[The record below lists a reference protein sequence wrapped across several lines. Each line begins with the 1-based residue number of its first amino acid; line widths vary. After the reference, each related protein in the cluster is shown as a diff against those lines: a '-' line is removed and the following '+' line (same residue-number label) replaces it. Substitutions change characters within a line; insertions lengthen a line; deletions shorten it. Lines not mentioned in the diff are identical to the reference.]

1 MDRRRP
7 RVFKESFQL
16 KIVRTL
22 ISLGVFSLVLLALI
36 GYLVLFWSPAAREIG
51 LAQSGTTL
59 LWNLAKVFLV
69 VTVVLLGLVLWISY
83 LISRNLFGPLTR
95 LRNSMER
102 LIGGHDPDTIRFR
115 KSDELEFHYISEP
128 FNELVDRI
136 VSLKR
141 QIAELRTSID
151 DFLKKNE
158 KGMIK
163 KNAVIPYI
171 EELKTKVES
180 LTKIT

>member
-1 MDRRRP
+1 MDRRKP

-36 GYLVLFWSPAAREIG
+36 GYLVLFWSSAAREIG
-51 LAQSGTTL
+51 LAQSGATL
-59 LWNLAKVFLV
+59 FWNLAKIFLV
-69 VTVVLLGLVLWISY
+69 VTVILLGLVFWISY

-95 LRNSMER
+95 LRNNMEK
-102 LIGGHDPDTIRFR
+102 LIKGHDPDTIRFR

-128 FNELVDRI
+128 FNKLIDRI
-136 VSLKR
+136 VGLKR
-141 QIAELRTSID
+141 DVKELENNIK
-151 DFLKKNE
+151 DFLEKHE

-171 EELKTKVES
+171 QELKTKVES

>member
-1 MDRRRP
+1 MDRRKP

-22 ISLGVFSLVLLALI
+22 VSLGVFSLVLLALI

-59 LWNLAKVFLV
+59 LWNLAKVFLI
-69 VTVVLLGLVLWISY
+69 VTIILLGLVFWISY

-95 LRNSMER
+95 LRNSMEK
-102 LIGGHDPDTIRFR
+102 LISGHDPDTIRFR

-128 FNELVDRI
+128 FNELIDR
-136 VSLKR
+136 VVNLKKEVE
-141 QIAELRTSID
+141 ALKKSIN
-151 DFLKKNE
+151 DFLEKQH

-163 KNAVIPYI
+163 QNAVIPYI
-171 EELKTKVES
+171 EELKTKIES

>member
-1 MDRRRP
+1 MDRRKA

-22 ISLGVFSLVLLALI
+22 ISLGIFSLVMLAII
-36 GYLVLFWSPAAREIG
+36 GYLVLFWSSAARDMG
-51 LAQSGTTL
+51 LVRSGANL
-59 LWNLAKVFLV
+59 IWNMAKVFLI
-69 VTVVLLGLVLWISY
+69 VTVILLGLVFWISY

-95 LRNSMER
+95 LRGNMER
-102 LIGGHDPDTIRFR
+102 LMRGDDPSALRFR

-136 VSLKR
+136 VDYKKEVKELK
-141 QIAELRTSID
+141 ESIS
-151 DFLKKNE
+151 DFLDKNK

-163 KNAVIPYI
+163 KNMIMPYI
-171 EELKTKVES
+171 EELKTKVDS
-180 LTKIT
+180 LTKIA

>member
-1 MDRRRP
+1 MDRRKP

-22 ISLGVFSLVLLALI
+22 ISLGIFSLVMLALI
-36 GYLVLFWSPAAREIG
+36 GYLVLFWSSAAREIG
-51 LAQSGTTL
+51 LAHSGSAL
-59 LWNLAKVFLV
+59 FWNLAKIFLV
-69 VTVVLLGLVLWISY
+69 VTVILLGLVLWISY

-95 LRNSMER
+95 LRNSMEK
-102 LIGGHDPDTIRFR
+102 LIKGHDPDTIRFR

-136 VSLKR
+136 VNLNKEVG
-141 QIAELRTSID
+141 ELRANIN
-151 DFLKKNE
+151 DFLEKNE

-171 EELKTKVES
+171 EELKAKVEALTKV
-180 LTKIT
+180 T